1 MRQALTQHPDARG
14 LIVDIRENIGGMT
27 LYGARVAELLIP
39 GVFHVC
45 QKRTRSMTGV
55 ALASASQLAGWSAK
69 DIERDIASGLT
80 TREEVARSRALL
92 GNAHF
97 DEYEDCFGAE
107 GQAALYDGPCLLLT
121 TRHTVSAAE
130 DFAAMLRSNRR
141 ALILGT
147 PTSGTTG
154 TPLLQRLRC
163 GGSMRVCSV
172 AYRLLD
178 GVTHYVYLSRTHIRE
193 EYRNYQ
199 AAAASR
205 DQRFAMPMEYQRIFH
220 KAGFSM
226 FLAGHQIWIEKKFLE
241 KISEKQ
247 GS

>member
-1 MRQALTQHPDARG
+1 MDKYYL
-14 LIVDIRENIGGMT
+14 
-27 LYGARVAELLIP
+27 
-39 GVFHVC
+39 
-45 QKRTRSMTGV
+45 
-55 ALASASQLAGWSAK
+55 
-69 DIERDIASGLT
+69 
-80 TREEVARSRALL
+80 
-92 GNAHF
+92 
-97 DEYEDCFGAE
+97 
-107 GQAALYDGPCLLLT
+107 
-121 TRHTVSAAE
+121 
-130 DFAAMLRSNRR
+130 
-141 ALILGT
+141 
-147 PTSGTTG
+147 
-154 TPLLQRLRC
+154 
-163 GGSMRVCSV
+163 

-247 GS
+247 AS

>member
-1 MRQALTQHPDARG
+1 M
-14 LIVDIRENIGGMT
+14 
-27 LYGARVAELLIP
+27 
-39 GVFHVC
+39 
-45 QKRTRSMTGV
+45 
-55 ALASASQLAGWSAK
+55 K

-97 DEYEDCFGAE
+97 NEYEDCFGAE

-121 TRHTVSAAE
+121 SRHTVSAAE

-147 PTSGTTG
+147 PTCGTTG

-178 GVTHYVYLSRTHIRE
+178 GTEFIGRGIAPDAECEISADDLRAGTDSVLRE
-193 EYRNYQ
+193 ALRRLRE
-199 AAAASR
+199 A
-205 DQRFAMPMEYQRIFH
+205 
-220 KAGFSM
+220 
-226 FLAGHQIWIEKKFLE
+226 
-241 KISEKQ
+241 
-247 GS
+247 